1 MLQKNYGEAVQI
13 IDDQKKELHMLV
25 RETEELR
32 NRNSSVEDELKDVQ
46 QMLTDQQKIYSSHIK
61 ELRSQLHDLE
71 EATKGKYEEQ
81 LMSLQLEIK
90 LKND

>member
-13 IDDQKKELHMLV
+13 IDDQKKELQMLV

-46 QMLTDQQKIYSSHIK
+46 QMLTDQ
-61 ELRSQLHDLE
+61 
-71 EATKGKYEEQ
+71 
-81 LMSLQLEIK
+81 
-90 LKND
+90 

>member
-1 MLQKNYGEAVQI
+1 
-13 IDDQKKELHMLV
+13 MLV

-61 ELRSQLHDLE
+61 ELRS
-71 EATKGKYEEQ
+71 
-81 LMSLQLEIK
+81 
-90 LKND
+90 

>member
-25 RETEELR
+25 RKTEELR

-46 QMLTDQQKIYSSHIK
+46 QMLTDQ
-61 ELRSQLHDLE
+61 
-71 EATKGKYEEQ
+71 
-81 LMSLQLEIK
+81 
-90 LKND
+90 

>member
-32 NRNSSVEDELKDVQ
+32 NSNSSVEDELKDVQ
-46 QMLTDQQKIYSSHIK
+46 SMLTDQQKIYSSHIK
-61 ELRSQLHDLE
+61 ELRS
-71 EATKGKYEEQ
+71 
-81 LMSLQLEIK
+81 
-90 LKND
+90 

>member
-32 NRNSSVEDELKDVQ
+32 NSNSSVEEELKDVQ
-46 QMLTDQQKIYSSHIK
+46 SMLTDQQKIYSSHIK
-61 ELRSQLHDLE
+61 ELRS
-71 EATKGKYEEQ
+71 
-81 LMSLQLEIK
+81 
-90 LKND
+90 